1 MEADHHILPTEDRKL
16 ITDSRSGDEKLLA
29 AVGRDADRLKEEFF
43 ELVSHELRTP
53 LTSIIGYL
61 ELMLEEDGQALGA
74 DERQSFLRVMKRNS
88 ERLLAMVGDLL
99 FVSKVN
105 ADRFTISSEPMELAT
120 IAAGTVDAAAPLAA
134 ERSIGLF
141 LACHSSP
148 VIRGDPA
155 RIAQLLDK
163 LVANGIQHSDE
174 GERVTVEL
182 SDERVQAVIVVNNS
196 GSHIEQEDID
206 RLFDRFFRAA
216 RADREM
222 VPGIGLGLTIVK
234 AIVDAHGG
242 RIEVSSDVASG
253 TSFRVELPLGEM
265 VEGSG
270 GPLPQEVTT

>member
-1 MEADHHILPTEDRKL
+1 
-16 ITDSRSGDEKLLA
+16 
-29 AVGRDADRLKEEFF
+29 
-43 ELVSHELRTP
+43 
-53 LTSIIGYL
+53 
-61 ELMLEEDGQALGA
+61 
-74 DERQSFLRVMKRNS
+74 
-88 ERLLAMVGDLL
+88 
-99 FVSKVN
+99 
-105 ADRFTISSEPMELAT
+105 MELAT

-196 GSHIEQEDID
+196 GSHVEQEDID